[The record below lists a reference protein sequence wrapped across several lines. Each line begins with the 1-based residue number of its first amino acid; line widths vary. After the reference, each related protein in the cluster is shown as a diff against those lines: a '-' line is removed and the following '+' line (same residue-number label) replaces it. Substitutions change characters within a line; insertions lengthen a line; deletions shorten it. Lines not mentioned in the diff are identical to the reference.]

1 MAETAW
7 ETKAN
12 CAVPCELPNVCWEP
26 VLYTSPN
33 ICLPPGA
40 NPHTFE
46 NYISLHAISFLWL
59 FLAAFIGGFCFGV
72 VLTVSSG
79 IYKCLTRRRCKNT
92 AEISRPANRSTR
104 CTRGFDP
111 LPVPFTSAV

>member
-26 VLYTSPN
+26 CFIPA
-33 ICLPPGA
+33 P
-40 NPHTFE
+40 TFAFLLVP
-46 NYISLHAISFLWL
+46 IPTLLKTTFHCMPFLSFGFSLLL
-59 FLAAFIGGFCFGV
+59 LLADFCFGV

-104 CTRGFDP
+104 RTRGFDP